1 MNYKIKNLIL
11 VLSILL
17 SFIISI
23 LFWKNIAL
31 DYSNIGNVIGYYSE
45 NTISERNNLIRFV
58 FFTGFPIIVFFI
70 LIKNFFFHECK
81 FKKFILFK
89 LK

>member
-23 LFWKNIAL
+23 LFWKNITL

-70 LIKNFFFHECK
+70 LIKKLFHIIK
-81 FKKFILFK
+81 
-89 LK
+89 